1 MQTTQRK
8 KDEEGTRGRRE
19 SGPMH
24 FAEAG
29 ALYGREGLGGYAP
42 IGFQPNLGIHT
53 QNPFEVPAP
62 FGPGLGSPFGP
73 VGLQS
78 PTFGLPPVG
87 AFANVPGLATM
98 ANPWLAYAASQGLQ
112 PWSASQRGVGTIG
125 AYGVGGGI
133 ARQPPVDVVDEGS
146 EFVCQV
152 ELPGVKIENVDL
164 ACFERGLLVTAQ
176 AEPDIDVGALVQSE
190 RGITTS
196 YRRAINLPAPVQP
209 SGAKATLRDGI
220 LTVNL
225 PKANPSESA
234 RRVTVT

>member
-8 KDEEGTRGRRE
+8 KDEEGSRTRRE

-29 ALYGREGLGGYAP
+29 TLYSREGITHP
-42 IGFQPNLGIHT
+42 QPHIGIG
-53 QNPFEVPAP
+53 NPYEASSP
-62 FGPGLGSPFGP
+62 FNPGFGSPFGP
-73 VGLQS
+73 VGLQT
-78 PTFGLPPVG
+78 PTFGLPQAL
-87 AFANVPGLATM
+87 AFQNLMGANV
-98 ANPWLAYAASQGLQ
+98 ANPWLAFAASQASQ
-112 PWSASQRGVGTIG
+112 PWASGQRSNNQAG
-125 AYGVGGGI
+125 AFAGST
-133 ARQPPVDVVDEGS
+133 ARQPPVDIVDEGS

-152 ELPGVKIENVDL
+152 ELPGVKMENVDL

-225 PKANPSESA
+225 PKANPTESA
-234 RRVTVT
+234 RRIPVT